1 MIQTEPLE
9 HLVRDLECR
18 GKDSDYRPVFDK
30 EFKVTIL
37 IDLNKGTAYPLCP
50 YIVRGPSQIC
60 HAAAVQEKRDSNYSF
75 PACPLGKD

>member
-1 MIQTEPLE
+1 MEQTKLE
-9 HLVRDLECR
+9 HLVRDHECR

-37 IDLNKGTAYPLCP
+37 IDPNKGTAYPLCP

-60 HAAAVQEKRDSNYSF
+60 HAAAVPEKRNCNYSF
-75 PACPLGKD
+75 PACTLGKD